1 MKQPVWI
8 CPDAET
14 KVMKSIVFVILTS
27 VLFVACEQQETLI
40 TPTFKESVQFMVDEP
55 ELVIEEAIP
64 AENIQRVAEEVSEEF
79 DGVQLN
85 DVWLEVT
92 SLTGNSASLA
102 KINMS
107 VMGDNDNIELINGV
121 VINIEKEKTIV
132 PLISILSAEGYS
144 ELLAQLNAIAEGSDT
159 ENIRFS
165 LKGDSFFKDG
175 LNGNVNIEVK
185 MFIRYSF

>member
-8 CPDAET
+8 YPDAET

-102 KINMS
+102 KVNMS
-107 VMGDNDNIELINGV
+107 VMGDNDNVELINGV

>member
-107 VMGDNDNIELINGV
+107 VMGDNDNVELINGV